1 MTPTPLL
8 PPRLPLFR
16 YLRRDPQANFLCTFA
31 LLIGAVWV
39 VLFFVVDRSDPGDYL
54 GFLFS
59 TAAIALFVL
68 IPVVI
73 AFLRWRRQARIGSIG
88 VRTTARV
95 SFVHIGRRKNSS
107 SYVILDYVFEG
118 QPQRWKYV
126 TITTPGLALGDSLDL
141 FVDPDRPQRVAPVSL
156 FVLDAEDPE
165 K

>member
-1 MTPTPLL
+1 MAPTPLL

-39 VLFFVVDRSDPGDYL
+39 LLFFVVDRSDPKDHL
-54 GFLFS
+54 GFLVA

-68 IPVVI
+68 VPVVI
-73 AFLRWRRQARIGSIG
+73 VFLRWRRQARIGSVG

-95 SFVHIGRRKNSS
+95 SFVCIGSGKHAS
-107 SYVILDYVFEG
+107 SYVILDYAFEG
-118 QPQRWKYV
+118 QPLRWKYV
-126 TITTPGLALGDSLDL
+126 TISAPDLALGDSLDL

-156 FVLDAEDPE
+156 FVLDTEAL
-165 K
+165 